1 MRKIRRNQSLCKENI
16 IFLKYLHKLSLKRR
30 NKFIKNVCS
39 KKEIDTISELVLNFL
54 QGNIKCNKKLIRS
67 LKKYSKSFSNIIK
80 KSFSSTKKKIILSSK
95 SGGFILSTLLSIGL
109 PILSKLF
116 LE

>member
-1 MRKIRRNQSLCKENI
+1 MKKNRQSQSLCKENI

-54 QGNIKCNKKLIRS
+54 KGNIKCNKKLIRS
-67 LKKYSKSFSNIIK
+67 LKKYSKYFSNIIK
-80 KSFSSTKKKIILSSK
+80 KSFSSAKKKIILSSK
-95 SGGFILSTLLSIGL
+95 SGGFILSTLLNIGL

-116 LE
+116 LK

>member
-1 MRKIRRNQSLCKENI
+1 MRKIRQNQSLCKENI

-39 KKEIDTISELVLNFL
+39 KSEIDAIAELVLNFL
-54 QGNIKCNKKLIRS
+54 QSNVKCNKKLIKS
-67 LKKYSKSFSNIIK
+67 LKRYSNYFSNLIK
-80 KSFSSTKKKIILSSK
+80 KSISSAKKKIILTSK
-95 SGGFILSTLLSIGL
+95 SGGFILSTLLNIGL

-116 LE
+116 SK